1 MKNIIKKTIYCL
13 LMTFVL
19 NISYNVPVCRAT
31 NEKTS
36 ENFNFIKSEESESDN
51 FIYDGSLL
59 LYGGIALIIVSV
71 TGMILVLIPKNRKK
85 NIYSNSKYKRI
96 KK

>member
-1 MKNIIKKTIYCL
+1 MKNIIKKIIYCL
-13 LMTFVL
+13 LTTFIL

-31 NEKTS
+31 NENAS
-36 ENFNFIKSEESESDN
+36 ANFNFIKSEESENDN

-71 TGMILVLIPKNRKK
+71 TGMVLVFILPKKKK
-85 NIYSNSKYKRI
+85 NIYSNSKYKKM